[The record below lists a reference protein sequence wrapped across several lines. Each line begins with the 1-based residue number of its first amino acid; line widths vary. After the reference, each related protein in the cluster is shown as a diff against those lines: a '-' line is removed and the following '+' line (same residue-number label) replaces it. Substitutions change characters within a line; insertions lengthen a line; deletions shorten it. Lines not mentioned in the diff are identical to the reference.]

1 MTDDRMVAGSN
12 PSEADWK
19 LWQFPLYLT
28 LPVSFGRDTK
38 AVGPICLMSM
48 PGEVKV
54 KNPIQGG
61 LILISL
67 K

>member
-1 MTDDRMVAGSN
+1 MTDDRVVAGSN
-12 PSEADWK
+12 PTIGN
-19 LWQFPLYLT
+19 FGNFLYLT
-28 LPVSFGRDTK
+28 LPVSFGRNTK
-38 AVGPICLMSM
+38 AVGPIYLMSM